1 MSLSHILDKGTCPP
15 AWLKLRA
22 HRLHS
27 CTDIQFDRD
36 LIGLIRLNG
45 NVPPGGART
54 FLHTDSL
61 GVINWK
67 TFNKDDIPA
76 GADGDYLQTIGGLV
90 EWASLSVQPNSISPG
105 LANQVFHTDPTGTVA
120 EWASDIEV
128 PGDLKVNGDTDI
140 VSDLQFNGSSGSAGQ
155 YLVKTGAATQS
166 WQNLSVAPSTITPG
180 LANQIMHTNTAGTA
194 AEWSSNIIV
203 PGTFRVNSSS
213 IFDANVD
220 CNSVV
225 NVDGN
230 FFANASSTL
239 TDVDVEGD
247 LSFVSNSGTVGQVLT
262 KTGAATQDWQTLSV
276 PTSSIVAGADNTVLT
291 SAGGATYWITPNI
304 INIIKYATTFNAQNI
319 NSGAG
324 PTALSFNTTP
334 YVNTAIS
341 TVGAPA
347 LISQPSATQF
357 TIGTLGVYNIDITG
371 YIDPTSAGIG
381 NSVVTLS
388 IEVAGS
394 EKTEQCVVCNGEFSF
409 SGRFSGILI
418 TAGANVRILARR
430 VSGTGTLYTFASGS
444 LAPSFASSIMFS
456 T

>member
-1 MSLSHILDKGTCPP
+1 MSSTSNYDTGFTPCMPGRNVKFTN
-15 AWLKLRA
+15 
-22 HRLHS
+22 LHV
-27 CTDIQFDRD
+27 CEDGDIDGN
-36 LIGLIRLNG
+36 LEVNTINGLPY
-45 NVPPGGART
+45 PPGGGFLPTPVANRILRT
-54 FLHTDSL
+54 TGLTVEWGSVTPSNFT
-61 GVINWK
+61 
-67 TFNKDDIPA
+67 
-76 GADGDYLQTIGGLV
+76 GGLPGDV
-90 EWASLSVQPNSISPG
+90 LKTISPG
-105 LANQVFHTDPTGTVA
+105 VVAWDPV
-120 EWASDIEV
+120 
-128 PGDLKVNGDTDI
+128 KVNE
-140 VSDLQFNGSSGSAGQ
+140 
-155 YLVKTGAATQS
+155 
-166 WQNLSVAPSTITPG
+166 ITPG
-180 LANQIMHTNTAGTA
+180 LANQIMHTNALGTA
-194 AEWSSNIIV
+194 AEWTSSLTV
-203 PGTFRVNSSS
+203 PGN
-213 IFDANVD
+213 AN
-220 CNSVV
+220 
-225 NVDGN
+225 
-230 FFANASSTL
+230 FA
-239 TDVDVEGD
+239 GD
-247 LSFVSNSGTVGQVLT
+247 IALAGNSGTVGQVLT

-291 SAGGATYWITPNI
+291 SAGGATYWITPNV

-409 SGRFSGILI
+409 SGRFSCVLL